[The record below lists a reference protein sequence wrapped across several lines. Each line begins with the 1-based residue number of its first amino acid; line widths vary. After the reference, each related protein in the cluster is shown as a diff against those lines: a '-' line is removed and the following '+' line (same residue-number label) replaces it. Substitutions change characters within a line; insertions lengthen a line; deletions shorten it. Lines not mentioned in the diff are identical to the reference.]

1 LHKGGMKS
9 SKMSKGGNASKKL
22 GTTGLDTRLYFITV
36 NFHSK
41 QTSGQ
46 CQTQYEFSSIYTV
59 HNV

>member
-1 LHKGGMKS
+1 MKS